1 MSNHLQTNLDAIL
14 QDKNTNLLPENLK
27 AGITC
32 LGVQGIAD
40 IGDVMSQEEYN
51 TCVNLTREIIGIP
64 TTTLPPVTDGLVL
77 ALDNRYNDVT
87 LQHSN
92 EISYWYNLVDNTSM
106 TIPSP
111 SFTDIGLKFN
121 GVDFHI
127 ETPIEQSTLVNGYT
141 VCLVINSEQ
150 WSNYRGV
157 FGLHGD
163 NSVGLVGLQSQSNY
177 VLYNNSLSLDGVE
190 IPHDKIAI
198 NTWHSIICVY
208 NVSECKVYV
217 DGIMY
222 GPTAQGEF
230 SPYGK
235 LVFGYSF
242 DSYNRHFKGIMNSI
256 FVYNR
261 ALSNDEINSV
271 HYYLLRSIEE
281 IAQTNI

>member
-1 MSNHLQTNLDAIL
+1 MSDLL
-14 QDKNTNLLPENLK
+14 QDKLNAILADKNANLLPENLK
-27 AGITC
+27 VGVTC
-32 LGVQGIAD
+32 LGIQGIAD
-40 IGDVMSQEEYN
+40 IGDVISQEEYN
-51 TCVNLTREIIGIP
+51 TCVNLTKEIIGIP
-64 TTTLPPVTDGLVL
+64 TTLPPVTDGLVL

-92 EISYWYNLVDNTSM
+92 EISYWYNLADNTSM

-121 GVDFHI
+121 GADFHI

-141 VCLVINSEQ
+141 ICLIINPEE

-157 FGLHGD
+157 FGLHGE
-163 NSVGLVGLQSQSNY
+163 NNNGLIGLQSQGNH
-177 VLYNNSLSLDGVE
+177 VVYNNSLSSEGVS
-190 IPHDKIAI
+190 IPHDKIMT

-208 NVSECKVYV
+208 NINECKVYV
-217 DGIMY
+217 DGIIY
-222 GPTAQGEF
+222 GPAVQGEF
-230 SPYGK
+230 IPYDK

-261 ALSNDEINSV
+261 ALSNNEINSV

>member
-1 MSNHLQTNLDAIL
+1 MSDLL
-14 QDKNTNLLPENLK
+14 QDKLNAILADKNANLLPENLK
-27 AGITC
+27 VGVTC
-32 LGVQGIAD
+32 LGIQGIAD
-40 IGDVMSQEEYN
+40 IGDVISQEEYN
-51 TCVNLTREIIGIP
+51 TCVNLTKEIMGIS
-64 TTTLPPVTDGLVL
+64 TILPPVTDGLVL

-92 EISYWYNLVDNTSM
+92 EISYWYNLADYTSM

-111 SFTDIGLKFN
+111 SFTDSGLKFDGYN
-121 GVDFHI
+121 FYI
-127 ETPIEQSTLVNGYT
+127 ETPVEQSTLVNGYT

-163 NSVGLVGLQSQSNY
+163 NNAGLVGLQSQSNY
-177 VLYNNSLSLDGVE
+177 VLYNNSLSLDGLS

-242 DSYNRHFKGIMNSI
+242 NSYNRHFKGIMNSI

-261 ALSNDEINSV
+261 ALSNDEIDSV
-271 HYYLLRSIEE
+271 HSYLLNSIAE
-281 IAQTNI
+281 ITQTNT

>member
-1 MSNHLQTNLDAIL
+1 MKELQTVLNNIL
-14 QDKNTNLLPENLK
+14 ADKNANLKPENLK
-27 AGITC
+27 VGITC
-32 LGVQGIAD
+32 LGIQGIAD
-40 IGDVMSQEEYN
+40 IGDVISQEEYN
-51 TCVNLTREIIGIP
+51 TCVNLTKEILGIP
-64 TTTLPPVTDGLVL
+64 TKLPLPPVTDGLVL

-92 EISYWYNLVDNTSM
+92 EISYWYNLADNTSM

-127 ETPIEQSTLVNGYT
+127 ETPIEQTTLVNGYT

-150 WSNYRGV
+150 WSNFRGV
-157 FGLHGD
+157 FGLHGK
-163 NSVGLVGLQSQSNY
+163 NNAGLVGLQSEGNY
-177 VLYNNSLSLDGVE
+177 VVYNNFLSSEGVS
-190 IPHDKIAI
+190 IPHDKIMT

-235 LVFGYSF
+235 LVFGYSY
-242 DSYNRHFKGIMNSI
+242 DSYNRYFKGIMNSI

-261 ALSNDEINSV
+261 ALSSDEINSV

-281 IAQTNI
+281 ITQTNT

>member
-1 MSNHLQTNLDAIL
+1 MSNLL
-14 QDKNTNLLPENLK
+14 QDKLNAILADKSANLLPENLK
-27 AGITC
+27 VGVTC
-32 LGVQGIAD
+32 LGIQGIAD
-40 IGDVMSQEEYN
+40 IGGGVISQEEYN
-51 TCVNLTREIIGIP
+51 TCVDLTKKIMGIS
-64 TTTLPPVTDGLVL
+64 TILPPVTDGLVL

-92 EISYWYNLVDNTSM
+92 EISYWYNLADNTSM

-111 SFTDIGLKFN
+111 SFTDSGLKFDGYN
-121 GVDFHI
+121 FHI
-127 ETPIEQSTLVNGYT
+127 ETPVEQSTLVNGYT

-157 FGLHGD
+157 FGLHGE
-163 NSVGLVGLQSQSNY
+163 NNAGLVGLQSQGNY
-177 VLYNNSLSLDGVE
+177 VMYNNSLSLDGLL

-242 DSYNRHFKGIMNSI
+242 NSYNRHFKGIMNSI

-261 ALSNDEINSV
+261 ALSNDEIESV
-271 HYYLLRSIEE
+271 HSYLLNSIAE
-281 IAQTNI
+281 ITQTNT